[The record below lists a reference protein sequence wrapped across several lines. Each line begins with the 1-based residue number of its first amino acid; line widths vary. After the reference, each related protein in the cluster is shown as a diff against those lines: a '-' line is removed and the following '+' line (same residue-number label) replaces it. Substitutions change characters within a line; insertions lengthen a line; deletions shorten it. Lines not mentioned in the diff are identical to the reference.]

1 MVPIRTQILSR
12 YVKYVQSLLKSDSPE
27 IVSVANKM
35 LRDMG
40 STTGSNIARL
50 QQETGLNMWS
60 TTSAKVREALLAAEQ
75 PVAEAE
81 QWRVT
86 FLEKLLV
93 QRRAMEMAVEDT
105 KAISELIDSLCSS

>member
-1 MVPIRTQILSR
+1 
-12 YVKYVQSLLKSDSPE
+12 
-27 IVSVANKM
+27 
-35 LRDMG
+35 
-40 STTGSNIARL
+40 
-50 QQETGLNMWS
+50 MWS

-75 PVAEAE
+75 PVAEAD